1 MEEKNS
7 EKEVIENES
16 KQDETKEK
24 IQDESKTAKTENSEN
39 TENGIEISN
48 DVIAVIAGVAVS
60 EVQGVASMSGGFAG
74 GITEVLSGKK
84 NMAKGIKVDKTENT
98 AKIDVNII
106 VEYGSRI
113 PDVAFEIQNRVKKS
127 VESMTGFK
135 VEEVNVH
142 VQGVDT
148 NISKIENT
156 DNQKETN
163 ENEGE
168 KEKMKFIE
176 KVTLIIYSNIILI
189 LSVIACLLVFG
200 WIDIDVVQNLVKDLI
215 LYGTSSK
222 IILGVSIVFILLSLR
237 CIFFDPTSK
246 QELKD
251 KQGILLANDNG
262 KLMISKET
270 IEDLVQAVTKQY
282 KMAKEVTS
290 RVELDKE
297 NNVNIFVNLVVGSDT
312 VIKDLSA
319 DLQDKIKTKVK
330 ETTDLEVKEVN
341 ITVKKA
347 VQEKQPKTAM

>member
-1 MEEKNS
+1 
-7 EKEVIENES
+7 
-16 KQDETKEK
+16 
-24 IQDESKTAKTENSEN
+24 
-39 TENGIEISN
+39 
-48 DVIAVIAGVAVS
+48 
-60 EVQGVASMSGGFAG
+60 
-74 GITEVLSGKK
+74 
-84 NMAKGIKVDKTENT
+84 
-98 AKIDVNII
+98 
-106 VEYGSRI
+106 
-113 PDVAFEIQNRVKKS
+113 
-127 VESMTGFK
+127 
-135 VEEVNVH
+135 
-142 VQGVDT
+142 
-148 NISKIENT
+148 
-156 DNQKETN
+156 
-163 ENEGE
+163 
-168 KEKMKFIE
+168 MKFIE

-246 QELKD
+246 QDLKD

-347 VQEKQPKTAM
+347 VQEKQPKRNK

>member
-1 MEEKNS
+1 
-7 EKEVIENES
+7 
-16 KQDETKEK
+16 
-24 IQDESKTAKTENSEN
+24 
-39 TENGIEISN
+39 
-48 DVIAVIAGVAVS
+48 
-60 EVQGVASMSGGFAG
+60 
-74 GITEVLSGKK
+74 
-84 NMAKGIKVDKTENT
+84 
-98 AKIDVNII
+98 
-106 VEYGSRI
+106 
-113 PDVAFEIQNRVKKS
+113 
-127 VESMTGFK
+127 
-135 VEEVNVH
+135 
-142 VQGVDT
+142 
-148 NISKIENT
+148 
-156 DNQKETN
+156 
-163 ENEGE
+163 
-168 KEKMKFIE
+168 MKFIE
-176 KVTLIIYSNIILI
+176 KITLIIYSNIMLI

-290 RVELDKE
+290 KVELDKE

-312 VIKDLSA
+312 IIKELSA

-347 VQEKQPKTAM
+347 IQEKQPKTAM

>member
-1 MEEKNS
+1 
-7 EKEVIENES
+7 
-16 KQDETKEK
+16 
-24 IQDESKTAKTENSEN
+24 
-39 TENGIEISN
+39 
-48 DVIAVIAGVAVS
+48 
-60 EVQGVASMSGGFAG
+60 
-74 GITEVLSGKK
+74 
-84 NMAKGIKVDKTENT
+84 
-98 AKIDVNII
+98 
-106 VEYGSRI
+106 
-113 PDVAFEIQNRVKKS
+113 
-127 VESMTGFK
+127 
-135 VEEVNVH
+135 
-142 VQGVDT
+142 
-148 NISKIENT
+148 
-156 DNQKETN
+156 
-163 ENEGE
+163 
-168 KEKMKFIE
+168 MKFIE

-222 IILGVSIVFILLSLR
+222 IILGISIVFILLSLR

-246 QELKD
+246 QDLKD

-312 VIKDLSA
+312 VIKDLSK
-319 DLQDKIKTKVK
+319 DLQDKIKSKVK
-330 ETTDLEVKEVN
+330 ETTDLEVKQVN

-347 VQEKQPKTAM
+347 VQEKQKTEA

>member
-1 MEEKNS
+1 
-7 EKEVIENES
+7 
-16 KQDETKEK
+16 
-24 IQDESKTAKTENSEN
+24 
-39 TENGIEISN
+39 
-48 DVIAVIAGVAVS
+48 
-60 EVQGVASMSGGFAG
+60 
-74 GITEVLSGKK
+74 
-84 NMAKGIKVDKTENT
+84 
-98 AKIDVNII
+98 
-106 VEYGSRI
+106 
-113 PDVAFEIQNRVKKS
+113 
-127 VESMTGFK
+127 
-135 VEEVNVH
+135 
-142 VQGVDT
+142 
-148 NISKIENT
+148 
-156 DNQKETN
+156 
-163 ENEGE
+163 
-168 KEKMKFIE
+168 MKFIE

-312 VIKDLSA
+312 IIKELSA

-347 VQEKQPKTAM
+347 IQEKQPKTAM

>member
-1 MEEKNS
+1 
-7 EKEVIENES
+7 
-16 KQDETKEK
+16 
-24 IQDESKTAKTENSEN
+24 
-39 TENGIEISN
+39 
-48 DVIAVIAGVAVS
+48 
-60 EVQGVASMSGGFAG
+60 
-74 GITEVLSGKK
+74 
-84 NMAKGIKVDKTENT
+84 
-98 AKIDVNII
+98 
-106 VEYGSRI
+106 
-113 PDVAFEIQNRVKKS
+113 
-127 VESMTGFK
+127 
-135 VEEVNVH
+135 
-142 VQGVDT
+142 
-148 NISKIENT
+148 
-156 DNQKETN
+156 
-163 ENEGE
+163 
-168 KEKMKFIE
+168 MKFIE
-176 KVTLIIYSNIILI
+176 KITLIIYSNIMLI

-297 NNVNIFVNLVVGSDT
+297 NNVNIFVNLVVSSDT

-341 ITVKKA
+341 ITVK
-347 VQEKQPKTAM
+347 

>member
-1 MEEKNS
+1 
-7 EKEVIENES
+7 
-16 KQDETKEK
+16 
-24 IQDESKTAKTENSEN
+24 
-39 TENGIEISN
+39 
-48 DVIAVIAGVAVS
+48 
-60 EVQGVASMSGGFAG
+60 
-74 GITEVLSGKK
+74 
-84 NMAKGIKVDKTENT
+84 
-98 AKIDVNII
+98 
-106 VEYGSRI
+106 
-113 PDVAFEIQNRVKKS
+113 
-127 VESMTGFK
+127 
-135 VEEVNVH
+135 
-142 VQGVDT
+142 
-148 NISKIENT
+148 
-156 DNQKETN
+156 
-163 ENEGE
+163 
-168 KEKMKFIE
+168 MKFIE
-176 KVTLIIYSNIILI
+176 KITLIIYSNIMLI

-246 QELKD
+246 QELKY

-312 VIKDLSA
+312 IIKELSA

-347 VQEKQPKTAM
+347 IQEKQAKTTM

>member
-1 MEEKNS
+1 
-7 EKEVIENES
+7 
-16 KQDETKEK
+16 
-24 IQDESKTAKTENSEN
+24 
-39 TENGIEISN
+39 
-48 DVIAVIAGVAVS
+48 
-60 EVQGVASMSGGFAG
+60 
-74 GITEVLSGKK
+74 
-84 NMAKGIKVDKTENT
+84 
-98 AKIDVNII
+98 
-106 VEYGSRI
+106 
-113 PDVAFEIQNRVKKS
+113 
-127 VESMTGFK
+127 
-135 VEEVNVH
+135 
-142 VQGVDT
+142 
-148 NISKIENT
+148 
-156 DNQKETN
+156 
-163 ENEGE
+163 
-168 KEKMKFIE
+168 MKFIE

-189 LSVIACLLVFG
+189 FSVIACLLVFG